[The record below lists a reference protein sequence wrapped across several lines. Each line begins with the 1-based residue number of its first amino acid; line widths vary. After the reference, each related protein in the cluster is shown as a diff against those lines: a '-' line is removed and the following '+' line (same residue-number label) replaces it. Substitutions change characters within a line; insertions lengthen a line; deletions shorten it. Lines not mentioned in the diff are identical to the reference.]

1 MDLSLRLQLSGSR
14 RYEKVSYPVR
24 YGRLAEIIFSGH
36 RFQFN
41 LNGEIKFLQGRGRDW
56 PHPSEWLKRSA
67 GNHWIYYNS
76 GGYNQI
82 FDYLGEYYLPCFTY
96 NTNSLW
102 DIDPFRESPV
112 QEALDAFQRLPWE
125 LKHRLKDGNWS
136 EEERAFLVKVVSMDS
151 RALKERAGQLAAI
164 LKGPVSV
171 LPPDSRHVDYDCL
184 PLIIA
189 DGCLYHCGF
198 CRIKSNKDF
207 RNRSRTDIKR
217 QLKELR
223 TFYGPD
229 IQNYNSL
236 FLGQHD
242 ALHCGRD
249 RIVSAALQAYAVLEL
264 EQSHLEGSH
273 LFLFG
278 SVDSFLRADEGLFEE
293 LNKLPYR
300 TWLNL
305 GLESADQ
312 ETLNLLGKPLKV
324 QKVEE
329 AFCRLMAINRTYDR
343 LEVTANFVIDLTLPS
358 GHWEALER
366 LIREG
371 LPHYVDK
378 GAIYLSPL
386 RRNGSRELRQ
396 RFKELKIKSR
406 LPLYLYLLQQL

>member
-1 MDLSLRLQLSGSR
+1 LRLNISGSR

-24 YGRLAEIIFSGH
+24 YGLLSEIITSRH
-36 RFQFN
+36 CFQFN
-41 LNGEIKFLQGRGRDW
+41 LNGEIKFLQGSGHDW

-67 GNHWIYYNS
+67 GNHWIYYDT

-102 DIDPFRESPV
+102 DADPFRESPV
-112 QEALDAFQRLPWE
+112 QEAQDAFQRLSHE
-125 LKHRLKDGNWS
+125 LKHHLKDGDWS
-136 EEERAFLVKVVSMDS
+136 EEEKTFLMKVASMDS
-151 RALKERAGQLAAI
+151 RALKERAGQLVSI
-164 LKGPVSV
+164 LKGRVSV
-171 LPPDSRHVDYDCL
+171 LPPDTRHVDYDCL

-189 DGCLYHCGF
+189 DGCLYHCAF
-198 CRIKSNKDF
+198 CRIQSDQDF
-207 RNRSRTDIKR
+207 RNRSWADIQD
-217 QLKELR
+217 QLKQLR
-223 TFYGPD
+223 PFYGSD
-229 IQNYNSL
+229 IRNYNSL

-242 ALHCGRD
+242 ALLCGRD
-249 RIVSAALQAYAVLEL
+249 RIVSTALQAYKILEM
-264 EQSHLEGSH
+264 ERSYLEGSH

-278 SVDSFLRADEGLFEE
+278 SVDSFLRAEEGLFEE
-293 LNKLPYR
+293 LNKLPFR

-312 ETLNLLGKPLKV
+312 ETLDLLGKPLRAR
-324 QKVEE
+324 KVEE
-329 AFCRLMAINRTYDR
+329 AFRRLIAINRNYDR

-386 RRNGSRELRQ
+386 SRNGSRELRQ
-396 RFKELKIKSR
+396 RFRELKMKSR